1 MSTDWFMPWD
11 EVKMPPLHT
20 ESIITNREIQSR
32 KELLM
37 PTEEELEQLITEH
50 IDREDATDIQPQKRS
65 DE

>member
-11 EVKMPPLHT
+11 EVRMPPLHT
-20 ESIITNREIQSR
+20 ESIITKQEIENR
-32 KELLM
+32 KELPM

-50 IDREDATDIQPQKRS
+50 IDREDVTDIQPQKRS

>member
-1 MSTDWFMPWD
+1 MSTAWVMPWD
-11 EVKMPPLHT
+11 EVEMPPLHT